1 MAYATTNPPSKV
13 TSALGSGKSTWHYV
27 SADAKATVVGA
38 AYISNALQLGMK
50 VGDFVQVF
58 DTATPGGALMCVLTF
73 TGNAAN
79 LGYVANS

>member
-1 MAYATTNPPSKV
+1 MAYSASIPPKLLV
-13 TSALGSGKSTWHYV
+13 PAIGDGPNLWGYK

-38 AYISNALQLGMK
+38 AYISDALLLGMK
-50 VGDFVQVF
+50 VGDFVAVF

-79 LGYVANS
+79 LGYVAVA